1 VNIQESLSEFRR
13 REWETESVEGMVRL
27 AVVGLGE
34 FARTQSLPGIE
45 ASEYTEV
52 TALVTGSAE
61 KGESIA
67 SDHNVAHVLS
77 YDEFTAV
84 GAADMYDAVYIAT
97 PTGRH
102 LEYIEAAAE
111 QNKAVITEKPIEKS
125 LDRAQRVREVCE
137 NAGVTLMVAYRP
149 RTEPTFLRARE
160 LVQNGAVGTPTHFE
174 GSFSFRVLEMGE
186 SDQWRIDPDLAGG
199 GALMDAGV
207 YLATLC
213 RFFFDSE
220 VTSVTGTTVSN
231 DDAFE
236 GVDERGIFD
245 AKFAN
250 GTTAS
255 CAASFTDYYDD
266 RIQVRGTEGTLTI
279 EPAFWFNESRQITVE
294 RDTGTV
300 SVTGPNIDEVTE
312 EFTYFGYCVLT
323 GTTPISDAD
332 VAVRDI
338 ELLEAVYE
346 SANIGRRVDV

>member
-1 VNIQESLSEFRR
+1 VNIQESLSEFHR
-13 REWETESVEGMVRL
+13 REWETESIEGVVRL

-45 ASEYTEV
+45 ASEYTQL
-52 TALVTGSAE
+52 TALVTGSSE

-67 SDHNVAHVLS
+67 RDHNVDHVLS
-77 YDEFTAV
+77 YTEFTA
-84 GAADMYDAVYIAT
+84 GSAADVYDAVYIAT

-111 QNKAVITEKPIEKS
+111 QNKDVITEKPIEKS
-125 LDRAQRVREVCE
+125 LDRAQRAREVCE
-137 NAGVTLMVAYRP
+137 DAGVTLMVAYRP

-160 LVQNGAVGTPTHFE
+160 LVRSGAVGTPTHFE
-174 GSFSFRVLEMGE
+174 GSFSFRVLNLGGP
-186 SDQWRIDPDLAGG
+186 DQWRIDPDLAGG
-199 GALMDAGV
+199 GALMDGGV

-231 DDAFE
+231 DRAFE
-236 GVDERGIFD
+236 GVDERGMFD
-245 AKFAN
+245 AEFAN
-250 GTTAS
+250 GNTAS
-255 CAASFTDYYDD
+255 CIASFTDYYDD
-266 RIQVRGTEGTLTI
+266 RVQVRGTEGTLTI
-279 EPAFWFNESRQITVE
+279 EPAFWFNESRHITVE
-294 RDTGTV
+294 RDNGTV
-300 SVTGPNIDEVTE
+300 SITDPSVDEVAE

-323 GTTPISDAD
+323 GMKPISDAD

-346 SANIGRRVDV
+346 SANAGRRINL